1 MQVEH
6 DEKKREYDTLQLQL
20 ESSMSRL
27 EVEVK
32 QYQEE
37 IMGELKCLRLKLSAF
52 LGLKNSHIKICMGNS
67 KLYICILKLV
77 LLNH

>member
-20 ESSMSRL
+20 ESSMARL

-37 IMGELKCLRLKLSAF
+37 IMGES
-52 LGLKNSHIKICMGNS
+52 LGCQIIETHLHLVHIKY
-67 KLYICILKLV
+67 YIITNLSCKS
-77 LLNH
+77 

>member
-6 DEKKREYDTLQLQL
+6 DERKREYDTLQLQL

-37 IMGELKCLRLKLSAF
+37 IMGKLNCLKLKHSAF
-52 LGLKNSHIKICMGNS
+52 LEF
-67 KLYICILKLV
+67 
-77 LLNH
+77 

>member
-20 ESSMSRL
+20 ESSMARL

-37 IMGELKCLRLKLSAF
+37 IMGKLKFFIA
-52 LGLKNSHIKICMGNS
+52 IKS
-67 KLYICILKLV
+67 KIV
-77 LLNH
+77 

>member
-37 IMGELKCLRLKLSAF
+37 IMGKLNCLKLKHSAF
-52 LGLKNSHIKICMGNS
+52 LGFKKFVHKNLHGKF
-67 KLYICILKLV
+67 
-77 LLNH
+77 